1 MTAQWP
7 VERVERRAIDSL
19 FPYARNAR
27 THTDEQVAQIAASI
41 QEWGWTMPVLID
53 DAGQIIAGHGR
64 VLAARQLGISDVP
77 VMIARGWTDAQKQAY
92 VIADNKLTLNSGWN
106 EKLLRLEAAELKS
119 LGFDMKLVGFSE
131 LELGTLFGTAVDASG
146 EWIGMP
152 DYQQHDKM
160 AWRTIIVHFNDQ
172 QAVEDFAR
180 IIGQNISEKTRYVW
194 HPKAERDRLAD
205 QHYVAAE

>member
-1 MTAQWP
+1 MDRQWP
-7 VERVERRAIDSL
+7 VERVERRPIDSL

-64 VLAARQLGISDVP
+64 VLAARQLDIKDIP
-77 VMIARGWTDAQKQAY
+77 VMIARGWSDAQKQAY

-119 LGFDMKLVGFSE
+119 LGFDLSLVGFSE
-131 LELGTLFGTAVDASG
+131 LELGTLFGSPVDANG
-146 EWIGMP
+146 EWTGMP
-152 DYQQHDKM
+152 DYSQPDKM
-160 AWRTIIVHFNDQ
+160 AWRTIVVHFNDQ
-172 QAVEDFAR
+172 QAVDDFAR
-180 IIGQNISEKTRYVW
+180 IIGQDISEKTRYVW
-194 HPKAERDRLAD
+194 HPRVERERLAG